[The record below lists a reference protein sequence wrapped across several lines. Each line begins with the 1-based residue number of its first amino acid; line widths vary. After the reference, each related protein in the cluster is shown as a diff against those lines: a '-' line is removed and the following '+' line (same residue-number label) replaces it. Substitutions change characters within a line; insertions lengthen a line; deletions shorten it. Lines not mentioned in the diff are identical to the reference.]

1 PGSKK
6 NIKKPRVPSLPDSRW
21 NLENEFKKK
30 VPGPAIFEEE
40 SAQGKIKKPNTPCV
54 YTRGPTKNLPRK
66 HKEVPG
72 KISVQCTTI
81 LPVKLQCI
89 SWQTTFTWSV
99 SGIFAE
105 IHGIKEHRPS
115 RP

>member
-1 PGSKK
+1 MFWKKFPVLQSSKK
-6 NIKKPRVPSLPDSRW
+6 SQHR
-21 NLENEFKKK
+21 E
-30 VPGPAIFEEE
+30 
-40 SAQGKIKKPNTPCV
+40 KIKKPNTPCV

-115 RP
+115 WP